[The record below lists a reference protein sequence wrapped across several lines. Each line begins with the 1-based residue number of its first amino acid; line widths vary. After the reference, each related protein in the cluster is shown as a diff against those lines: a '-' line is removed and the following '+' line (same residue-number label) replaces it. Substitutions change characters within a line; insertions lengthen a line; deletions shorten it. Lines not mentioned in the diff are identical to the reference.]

1 MAAGVD
7 QPMIVTIDGPAG
19 SGKSTAA
26 RRLAERLGFEF
37 LDTGAMYRAVA
48 LRSLTLGA
56 EVDDAKRIAEIAR
69 NMEIDALGPIVRAD
83 GCDVTAAIRTPEV
96 TGAASRVAAIPDVRA
111 AMVRLQRK
119 AAEGRHVVSEG
130 RDQGTVV
137 FPHAECKFF
146 LTADP
151 NERARR
157 RRLELAA
164 QGEEIAFEEL
174 LRQILERD
182 TRDETRETAPLRAA
196 DDAVRID
203 TSHLSLDETVERMEA
218 VVREKTDG
226 CV

>member
-1 MAAGVD
+1 MVH
-7 QPMIVTIDGPAG
+7 PMIVTIDGPAG

-56 EVDDAKRIAEIAR
+56 DVDDAERVAEIAHS
-69 NMEIDALGPIVRAD
+69 IQLDVLGPIVRAD
-83 GCDVTAAIRTPEV
+83 GCDVTAAIRTPDV

-119 AAEGRHVVSEG
+119 AADGRHVVSEG

-137 FPHAECKFF
+137 FPNAECKFY

-157 RRLELAA
+157 RRLELAE
-164 QGEEIAFEEL
+164 QGEDIAFEEL
-174 LRQILERD
+174 LSQILERD
-182 TRDETRETAPLRAA
+182 TRDETREVAPLRPA

-203 TSHLSLDETVERMEA
+203 TSHLSLDETVQRMEA
-218 VVREKTDG
+218 VVRAKTG
-226 CV
+226 GAA

>member
-1 MAAGVD
+1 MD
-7 QPMIVTIDGPAG
+7 ERMIVTIDGPAG

-26 RRLAERLGFEF
+26 RRLAERLGYEF

-48 LRSLTLGA
+48 LKSLDSGI
-56 EVDDAKRIAEIAR
+56 DINDAAR
-69 NMEIDALGPIVRAD
+69 VAQVARGIEIDALGPIVLAD
-83 GCDVTAAIRTPEV
+83 GRDVTAAIRTPEV
-96 TGAASRVAAIPDVRA
+96 TSVASRVAAIPEVRS

-137 FPHAECKFF
+137 FPDAQCKFF

-157 RRLELAA
+157 RQLELAA
-164 QGEEIAFEEL
+164 QGEEIAFEDL

-203 TSHLSLDETVERMEA
+203 TSHLSPDEMVRRMEA
-218 VVREKTDG
+218 VVRERIGD
-226 CV
+226 

>member
-1 MAAGVD
+1 MTASVV

-48 LRSLTLGA
+48 WRSLSLG
-56 EVDDAKRIAEIAR
+56 VDVDEAQRIAEIAHSIQ
-69 NMEIDALGPIVRAD
+69 IDVLGPIVRAD

-96 TGAASRVAAIPDVRA
+96 TGAASRVAAIPDVRT

-119 AAEGRHVVSEG
+119 VAEGRNVVSEG

-137 FPHAECKFF
+137 FPHAECKFY
-146 LTADP
+146 LTADA

-164 QGEEIAFEEL
+164 QGEEIAFEDL
-174 LRQILERD
+174 LQQILERD
-182 TRDETRETAPLRAA
+182 TRDRTRETAPLRAA
-196 DDAVRID
+196 DDALRID

-218 VVREKTDG
+218 VVRAKTG
-226 CV
+226 GAA